1 MAAARGGRRTPG
13 IPRPNPQEGPW
24 AELACA
30 LHDELYVPA
39 GRPSVQRMAGRTG
52 ISAGHLHKMLT
63 GSGRSRF
70 DPMGMALV
78 GFLGGDLSSWAERW
92 NDAEQRQRE
101 RECSGG
107 YPPLPWLDE
116 PDPEQPP
123 AARAVGD
130 WDNWSPLG
138 RAWAR
143 LARLRFLP
151 AVLWGAL
158 TAWFSQ
164 LRHRPVRRQHE
175 VMLRKVR
182 RHAREHIDETVT
194 GPYLTP
200 SFVLLTQGPAPG
212 RRRSARKPRLVSRPF
227 AGDGI
232 HALFE
237 NSAHEL
243 VLVGNAGI
251 GKSVQLAV
259 LTEALTDEALRSDA
273 QTEPPIPVLLSL
285 APYAGQ
291 PLEDWIIQQIEQV
304 YDVAPQLS
312 RRWLGAGMLLPL
324 LDGLDQVPARHR
336 RECATQVRR
345 YRRTCAGLVI
355 ACRDRDLAL
364 SLKIGGELATLS
376 APTRRQVQEYLAG
389 PPDQQ
394 GDAYRDVRDALE
406 ADPELWTLL
415 RSPLMLNIIRTTY
428 ADRNASELRMPG
440 LTVEQRRDRVFD
452 AYVLHMLR
460 RPGTYDPPVTLH
472 WLAALAERLHQR
484 GDEVLHLDRID
495 ASWVPSW
502 LRPHLKTVPRR
513 TFQYVVLL
521 LIMLPWVITFGAL
534 ELIRPDGSAALLTG
548 TFVTFLLVL
557 YVSDRTNLNSAA
569 RSAAPAVPLALPMSA
584 ENFTPTGTTLPG
596 LLVLTW
602 FWADIEVRKGYHAG
616 SYRPSEQ
623 LRWAW
628 IPTWLGTLSAPRLD
642 RRQMWIGYLTIILL
656 SVLLTTGAGI
666 LLDGADQT
674 MSLAIA
680 AFVVLFLYLFV
691 GDGMRADLKD
701 TRRRPNEGIRRSARY
716 ALLAGGATLLLTVC
730 VGFPAVRATTG
741 AGALTS
747 LLTALFAGTLLSASN
762 AYRLGGAACV
772 YYWTVRLVL
781 ARDHATPYRYCRF
794 LADAERRI
802 LLRRSGSGFRFPHRL
817 IQEHIR
823 VHAPALRG
831 QL

>member
-1 MAAARGGRRTPG
+1 
-13 IPRPNPQEGPW
+13 
-24 AELACA
+24 
-30 LHDELYVPA
+30 
-39 GRPSVQRMAGRTG
+39 
-52 ISAGHLHKMLT
+52 MLT

-70 DPMGMALV
+70 DPMGLALV
-78 GFLGGDLSSWAERW
+78 GFLGGDPRRWAERW
-92 NDAEQRQRE
+92 SEAEQRQEERE
-101 RECSGG
+101 RNGG
-107 YPPLPWLDE
+107 YPSLPWLDE

-130 WDNWSPLG
+130 WDSWSPLG

-158 TAWFSQ
+158 TAWFSL
-164 LRHRPVRRQHE
+164 LRRRPVRRQHE

-200 SFVLLTQGPAPG
+200 AFVLLTQVPPPG
-212 RRRSARKPRLVSRPF
+212 RRRSARKPRLSARPF
-227 AGDGI
+227 TGDGI
-232 HALFE
+232 RALFE
-237 NSAHEL
+237 NAAHEL

-259 LTEALTDEALRSDA
+259 LTETLTNEALRSDEH
-273 QTEPPIPVLLSL
+273 TEPPIPVLLSL
-285 APYAGQ
+285 APYSGQ

-324 LDGLDQVPARHR
+324 LDGLDQVPQRHR
-336 RECATQVRR
+336 RECASQLRR

-376 APTRRQVQEYLAG
+376 APTRRQVQDYLAG

-394 GDAYRDVRDALE
+394 GDAYQDVRDALA

-415 RSPLMLNIIRTTY
+415 RSPLMLNVIRTTY
-428 ADRNASELRMPG
+428 ADRTAVELRVPG
-440 LTVEQRRDRVFD
+440 LSVEQRRDRVFD

-460 RPGTYDPPVTLH
+460 RPGTYDAEVTLH
-472 WLAALAERLHQR
+472 WLASLAERLHQR
-484 GDEVLHLDRID
+484 GEEVLHLDRID
-495 ASWVPSW
+495 VTWLPLW
-502 LRPHLKTVPRR
+502 LRPHLQTVPRR
-513 TFQYVVLL
+513 AFQYAVLL
-521 LIMLPWVITFGAL
+521 LIMLPWVITFKAL
-534 ELIRPDGSAALLTG
+534 ELIRPDGSAALLTA
-548 TFVTFLLVL
+548 TFVTFLLVQ
-557 YVSDRTNLNSAA
+557 YVSDRTNLTSAA
-569 RSAAPAVPLALPMSA
+569 RRAAPAAPLAMPTSA
-584 ENFTPTGTTLPG
+584 ENFTPTGTTLPA
-596 LLVLTW
+596 LLVLAW
-602 FWADIEVRKGYHAG
+602 FWADTDVRRGCNAG

-628 IPTWLGTLSAPRLD
+628 VPTWLGTLTAPRLD
-642 RRQMWIGYLTIILL
+642 RRQMWIGYLTISLL

-666 LLDGADQT
+666 LLVGAHHT
-674 MSLAIA
+674 MSLAFA
-680 AFVVLFLYLFV
+680 ASAVLFLYLFV

-716 ALLAGGATLLLTVC
+716 ALLAGGATLLLTVG
-730 VGFPAVRATTG
+730 VGYPAVRATTG

-772 YYWTVRLVL
+772 HHWTVRLVL
-781 ARDHATPYRYCRF
+781 ARDHATPYRYGRF

-802 LLRRSGSGFRFPHRL
+802 LVRRSGSGFRFPHRL

-823 VHAPALRG
+823 LHAPALRK
-831 QL
+831 QV